1 MPAVSNTAANSARLF
16 VQIAA
21 VMGGTVA
28 GACLVAA
35 LVGAF

>member
-1 MPAVSNTAANSARLF
+1 MPAVSDPAASSVRLF